1 MEVEVIPPKKHKV
14 QRKKHHVETSDPEVI
29 QLEQKYAVVDKKH
42 NTALTEVVDP
52 ADVHKMLK
60 KYGEDL
66 DVDLYTIAKTFN
78 FSPATVGKILNSEE
92 YKEEY
97 HAIKKKR
104 GELMAQSG
112 YEVAMTPFRK
122 LMSGE
127 NIHPAMVKAATLAS
141 NYSLQMARAFNADFN
156 PAKNE
161 VGEGNVS
168 VQVNTAV
175 QLNI

>member
-14 QRKKHHVETSDPEVI
+14 QRKKHHVETKDPEI
-29 QLEQKYAVVDKKH
+29 LQLEEKYAVVEKKQ
-42 NTALTEVVDP
+42 NTDIAEVVDP

-66 DVDLYTIAKTFN
+66 DVDLYTIAKAFQ
-78 FSPATVGKILNSEE
+78 FSPTTVGKLLNSEE

-112 YEVAMTPFRK
+112 YEIALTPFRK
-122 LMSGE
+122 LMHGE
-127 NIHPAMVKAATLAS
+127 NIHPSMVKAAMLAS
-141 NYSLQMARAFNADFN
+141 NYSLQMARAFNAEFN

-161 VGEGNVS
+161 IGDGNVS